1 MNGRVWIRAK
11 TVKETI
17 WLGMQFIQYLFTAD
31 GDFYF
36 KLLGLEIIALSVNN
50 ASIVYLRSFFL

>member
-17 WLGMQFIQYLFTAD
+17 CLGMQFIQYLFTAD

-50 ASIVYLRSFFL
+50 ASIIY